1 LEGVAVGC
9 CALIEQGGGMGE
21 LKRMIVDKG
30 GRQQG
35 TGRAL
40 LAAVEASAVRIG
52 LRLIQMEV
60 GARSIG
66 AHALYRGAGY
76 RDCGPFGAHR
86 LSPHSIFLEK
96 QVGTDAA

>member
-1 LEGVAVGC
+1 MAVGC
-9 CALIEQGGGMGE
+9 CTLIEQRGDVGE

-30 GRQQG
+30 ARQQG

-40 LAAVEASAVRIG
+40 VAAVEASAVRIG
-52 LRLIQMEV
+52 LYLIQMEV
-60 GARSIG
+60 GARSLG

-86 LSPHSIFLEK
+86 PSPHSIFLEK
-96 QVGTDAA
+96 QVGTDAT